1 MSNKILIAA
10 DHAGLDLK
18 KGLIEQM
25 PNDTFEDLGT
35 NSKENVD
42 YPDYANELAR
52 RISMNN
58 NKKGVLI
65 CGTGVGMSVAANK
78 FKNIRAGLV
87 YNSEVAKLI
96 REHNDAN
103 ILVLPG
109 RYMDILE
116 AIKCVDIFLSSSFE
130 GGRHARRL
138 NKIIKDYN

>member
-18 KGLIEQM
+18 QGLIEQM
-25 PNDTFEDLGT
+25 PKDTFEDLGT

-52 RISMNN
+52 RISLDNK
-58 NKKGVLI
+58 KKGVLI
-65 CGTGVGMSVAANK
+65 CGTGVGMSLAANK
-78 FKNIRAGLV
+78 FKDIRAGLA
-87 YNSEVAKLI
+87 YNAEVAKLI

-109 RYMDILE
+109 RYMDIQE
-116 AIKCVDIFLSSSFE
+116 AKKCINNFISTAFE
-130 GGRHARRL
+130 GGRHSQRL
-138 NKIIKDYN
+138 SKMIKGS

>member
-1 MSNKILIAA
+1 MNKRILIAS
-10 DHAGLDLK
+10 DHAGFDLK
-18 KGLIEQM
+18 QNLIEQM
-25 PNDTFEDLGT
+25 PKDTFENLGT
-35 NSKENVD
+35 NSAEIVD
-42 YPDYANELAR
+42 YTDYANELAS
-52 RISMNN
+52 RISMDN

-109 RYMDILE
+109 RYMDIHE
-116 AIKCVDIFLSSSFE
+116 AKKCVDNFLSGSFE
-130 GGRHARRL
+130 GGRHTRRL
-138 NKIIKDYN
+138 NKIIKV

>member
-18 KGLIEQM
+18 QGLIEQM
-25 PNDTFEDLGT
+25 PKDTFEDLGT

-52 RISMNN
+52 IISLDN

-109 RYMDILE
+109 KYMDIHE
-116 AIKCVDIFLSSSFE
+116 AKKCVENFLSSSFE
-130 GGRHARRL
+130 GGRHIRRL
-138 NKIIKDYN
+138 NKIFKN

>member
-1 MSNKILIAA
+1 MSKKILIAS

-18 KGLIEQM
+18 QKLIEQM
-25 PNDTFEDLGT
+25 PKDTFEDLGT
-35 NSKENVD
+35 NSEEKVD

-52 RISMNN
+52 SISSDN

-78 FKNIRAGLV
+78 FKNIRAGLA

-109 RYMDILE
+109 SYIDIHE
-116 AIKCVDIFLSSSFE
+116 AKICVKNLIL
-130 GGRHARRL
+130 GRLA
-138 NKIIKDYN
+138 